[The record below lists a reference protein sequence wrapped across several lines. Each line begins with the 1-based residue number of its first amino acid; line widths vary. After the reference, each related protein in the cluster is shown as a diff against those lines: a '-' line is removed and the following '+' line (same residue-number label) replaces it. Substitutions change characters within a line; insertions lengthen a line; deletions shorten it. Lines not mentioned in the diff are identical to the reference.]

1 MRIRKFAVGLW
12 IFIAITA
19 VSGSAYGWSRAAQNE
34 SWVWIAFSFIFVC
47 SITGAVVAT
56 NSGYRNVNR
65 ETDAGARAA
74 NAEERARLLIEG
86 SSDLIFT
93 TLPNLQI
100 TSANA
105 AAIAALGDDLNG
117 KNFFDLISFDDI
129 SGVGPVLIM
138 GELAELTEK
147 KSKYEKRFRL
157 FGNRGRTP
165 EFVFRMEF
173 LRLPHS
179 EEILIRGTEPGED
192 PLIHNLDFEELHYS
206 LDSDLFKVE
215 TMASRI
221 TRNLAGRLDDELV
234 FGASL
239 GLREMLS
246 NAIEHGS
253 LGITYD
259 EKTVAMTED
268 RYLALIEQRRKARE
282 YAARKINVRYRL
294 SGEAV
299 EYEIEDQGTG
309 FDHQTQLARRPAATE
324 SHGRGIHIAR
334 NFFDRVE
341 YNDKGN
347 CVKLRKALASRR
359 I

>member
-173 LRLPHS
+173 LSSASSPMIKTGPTP
-179 EEILIRGTEPGED
+179 EISSKLMRSKKFFPFKSSPSAAIAAAFADVICKLGSVVNIKSED
-192 PLIHNLDFEELHYS
+192 PS
-206 LDSDLFKVE
+206 MRS
-215 TMASRI
+215 
-221 TRNLAGRLDDELV
+221 
-234 FGASL
+234 
-239 GLREMLS
+239 
-246 NAIEHGS
+246 
-253 LGITYD
+253 
-259 EKTVAMTED
+259 
-268 RYLALIEQRRKARE
+268 LALSSAF
-282 YAARKINVRYRL
+282 AARAPASVSRL
-294 SGEAV
+294 
-299 EYEIEDQGTG
+299 T
-309 FDHQTQLARRPAATE
+309 
-324 SHGRGIHIAR
+324 
-334 NFFDRVE
+334 
-341 YNDKGN
+341 
-347 CVKLRKALASRR
+347 LR
-359 I
+359 